1 MGQSV
6 SRLFAL
12 LNTYLPANLPLIGRQ
27 RRNVNNPGVGGVI
40 VDEHIGDEF
49 SGKGCTS
56 QGGGNTSFFGNH
68 FLMGGEL
75 YDTSKQEV
83 FLFGAQQDLELLDG
97 RPVKFPHCP
106 KGVTDSVSVLNALI
120 NVRRDSVKFTKV
132 GRSGGG
138 YSSGFYRLEFTF
150 DCDVPCY
157 VQIHF
162 CSREVVDDFQQ
173 IQFFCRPNQR
183 IDPSERYHFPVG
195 SNQQFNHFIFKPHR
209 YDLKYMHWDGTSA
222 YFPVLIEMRSVS
234 DKFQEQVQSTLCS
247 IERSTDQSAALILKP
262 LKQKLF
268 ANGIVYLLQEIFGIE
283 NKENG
288 ENSLMAEENGA
299 ECIICMANPRDTMI
313 LPCRHLCICNGCAET
328 LRYKLN
334 NCPIC
339 RSPFKALLKIR
350 AMRSSLIGLGSD
362 GMSSTMRIRREPLTL
377 FEAIN
382 GPLQSTNTDISSFIS
397 PPQQQIS
404 TKASLIGNKGD
415 VITTKT
421 NLETK
426 NSKLLT
432 CGGGGGSLKVK
443 QISSQRMAPN
453 RNLINSGKSLGQIEL
468 NIEHIEL
475 ENLEKA
481 KKKYSHG
488 SSNSFIQYSPGSS
501 SIMRRTSHSP
511 STARRS
517 VLRKPSPLLSPKDSS
532 SSTNKKEENLLE
544 KNKLLLTSTPNLAI
558 KMENEEEK
566 KEINSELNNNKNEDK
581 NGHKKQLSG
590 PCTSTT
596 LTDN

>member
-6 SRLFAL
+6 SRLFSL
-12 LNTYLPANLPLIGRQ
+12 LNTYLPANLPLIGR

-97 RPVKFPHCP
+97 RPVKVYIFN
-106 KGVTDSVSVLNALI
+106 VLAL
-120 NVRRDSVKFTKV
+120 STF
-132 GRSGGG
+132 
-138 YSSGFYRLEFTF
+138 LEEFTF

-481 KKKYSHG
+481 KKK
-488 SSNSFIQYSPGSS
+488 
-501 SIMRRTSHSP
+501 
-511 STARRS
+511 
-517 VLRKPSPLLSPKDSS
+517 V
-532 SSTNKKEENLLE
+532 
-544 KNKLLLTSTPNLAI
+544 
-558 KMENEEEK
+558 
-566 KEINSELNNNKNEDK
+566 NNNYRFLGGFLEEM
-581 NGHKKQLSG
+581 G
-590 PCTSTT
+590 
-596 LTDN
+596 

>member
-6 SRLFAL
+6 SRLFSL

-27 RRNVNNPGVGGVI
+27 QRRNANNPGVGGVI
-40 VDEHIGDEF
+40 VDEHIVDEF

-97 RPVKFPHCP
+97 RPVKFLVSPLTKIFDRSNSCGAFALGRFSIRLLTIPLLTIYIHLLHLKITPLIIFFQFPHCP

-234 DKFQEQVQSTLCS
+234 DKFQEL
-247 IERSTDQSAALILKP
+247 ERSTDQSAALILKP

-397 PPQQQIS
+397 PPPQQIS

-421 NLETK
+421 NLETT

-432 CGGGGGSLKVK
+432 CGGGGGSLKIK

-481 KKKYSHG
+481 KKKV
-488 SSNSFIQYSPGSS
+488 N
-501 SIMRRTSHSP
+501 
-511 STARRS
+511 
-517 VLRKPSPLLSPKDSS
+517 
-532 SSTNKKEENLLE
+532 
-544 KNKLLLTSTPNLAI
+544 
-558 KMENEEEK
+558 
-566 KEINSELNNNKNEDK
+566 
-581 NGHKKQLSG
+581 
-590 PCTSTT
+590 
-596 LTDN
+596 DNCRF